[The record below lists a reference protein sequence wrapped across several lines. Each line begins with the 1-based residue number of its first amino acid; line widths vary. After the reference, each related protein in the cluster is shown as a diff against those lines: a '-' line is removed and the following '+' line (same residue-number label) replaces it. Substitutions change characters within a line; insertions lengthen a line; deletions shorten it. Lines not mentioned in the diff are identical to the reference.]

1 MKIKKLFA
9 TYSRQDMNLLQC
21 NREHVCNKC
30 IKLCTFLSCDYQQ
43 MERCASIGGGV
54 EKHLRSCRTSPH
66 FSNLNG
72 VTYTGRKLF
81 DQCKTRYLN
90 IVRCNYCLQATGA
103 AIARLKIF
111 TFTKVCFWGLKRAH
125 GYAPITLPYHEAVIF
140 SSALRYLHKG
150 LLLQCNILEP
160 LPLRMRSHPLMEGKG
175 LHKEL

>member
-1 MKIKKLFA
+1 
-9 TYSRQDMNLLQC
+9 
-21 NREHVCNKC
+21 
-30 IKLCTFLSCDYQQ
+30 
-43 MERCASIGGGV
+43 MERCASIGGGG

-90 IVRCNYCLQATGA
+90 IVRCNYCLQATAA

-125 GYAPITLPYHEAVIF
+125 GYAPITLPYHDAVIF
-140 SSALRYLHKG
+140 FSALRYLHKVCCSSATYWNPSLYECVLA
-150 LLLQCNILEP
+150 LLW
-160 LPLRMRSHPLMEGKG
+160 RGKG
-175 LHKEL
+175 CIRSFNNSARLNPIRCQTANIGRSTAEIAIPDVRETSRSRFAK